1 MKKFGFILMTVFIL
15 CACSSLTV
23 TVKED
28 ITIEYGSELK
38 IEDLTDQE
46 GIKLKEVKEYDAK
59 KIGEQTIT
67 AVFTDAS
74 DKEIEQEVIL
84 TVKDTKKPEITLN
97 KDKVEITAGDKFDAK
112 SNVKSVKDPVD
123 GDLKYS
129 DKKDLVKN
137 GYQITGSVDTKK
149 AGNYKLKVVAYDKNG
164 NKVEKEFTVKVKEK
178 PKEEAAQP
186 SNQPSGNTYS
196 NNSGST
202 TSNKPTVSG
211 GNAGSSSKPVQ
222 AKPQQTCSGYGKNA
236 IGNSGKV
243 FNSEQEAI
251 DYGYQM
257 QDNDEKILS
266 FGYGQ
271 VYDKCDNILNQ
282 WTVDFNY
289 GGNFTENPQ

>member
-129 DKKDLVKN
+129 DKKDLVKD

-186 SNQPSGNTYS
+186 SNQPSGNAYS

-211 GNAGSSSKPVQ
+211 GNAPSNNTSTQKPAENTEQ
-222 AKPQQTCSGYGKNA
+222 KPHVHRGNA
-236 IGNSGKV
+236 VEGMYFDTDDEADAWAMNYMIEQGDKGINIGNAWGLSECSCGKV
-243 FNSEQEAI
+243 YINGFR
-251 DYGYQM
+251 
-257 QDNDEKILS
+257 
-266 FGYGQ
+266 
-271 VYDKCDNILNQ
+271 
-282 WTVDFNY
+282 
-289 GGNFTENPQ
+289 